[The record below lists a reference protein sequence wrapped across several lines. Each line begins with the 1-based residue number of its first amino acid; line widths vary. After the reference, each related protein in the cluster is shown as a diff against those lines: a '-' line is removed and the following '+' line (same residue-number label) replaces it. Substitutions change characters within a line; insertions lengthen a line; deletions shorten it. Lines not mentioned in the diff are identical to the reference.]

1 MQAIKVTQLIQIL
14 KSRKGL
20 VAAVAGI
27 VVVATLIA
35 NLLMPKTYIAE
46 VSLIVD
52 SRGVDPV
59 TGTPGP
65 TQLLSSYLATQ
76 VDVIASHNVALKVV
90 DKLKLGANQ
99 DSIRQ
104 FQQDYPAGGSI
115 RDWLADR
122 LLKQLN
128 VKPARESS
136 VVDID
141 YSAQQPRAAAD
152 LANAFADAYM
162 QTSLE
167 LKVDPARRQASWF
180 QEQVRGLRTALEAA
194 QQRLSDYQRKKGI
207 AGADDRLD
215 VENTRLEQISSQL
228 VAAQGTSGDA
238 QSRLR
243 QTNQATEKQ
252 QLEQLPD
259 ILGNSLLQSMK
270 ADLVRAEAKLGEISQ
285 RYDRNHPQY
294 LSAAAEVAA
303 LKSKLAAELQ
313 TATGSIRQGA
323 EIAQQRVAEL
333 QRALDQQKT
342 HILQLKQQ
350 HDDVDVLSRDVENA
364 QHTYDSAIQRAGA
377 VQLEGQ
383 LDQSNI
389 AILNP
394 AIAPLEAS
402 EPRLTRNL
410 LLAVLL
416 GGLLGVGAAL
426 AVELIDRRIQT
437 ADELVASAD
446 LAVLGEIPGLLNFA
460 PRTS

>member
-1 MQAIKVTQLIQIL
+1 MQAMKVTQLIQIL
-14 KSRKGL
+14 KARKRL
-20 VAAVAGI
+20 VAGVAGI

-35 NLLMPKTYIAE
+35 SLLLPKTYIAE

-65 TQLLSSYLATQ
+65 TQLLSGFLATQ

-90 DKLKLGANQ
+90 DKLGLAANQ

-104 FQQDYPAGGSI
+104 FQRDFPAGGSI

-122 LLKQLN
+122 LLKHLN
-128 VKPARESS
+128 VRPARESS

-141 YSAQQPRAAAD
+141 YSAHQPRAAAD
-152 LANAFADAYM
+152 LANAFADAFM

-194 QQRLSDYQRKKGI
+194 QQRLSDYQRKRGI
-207 AGADDRLD
+207 AGADVRLD
-215 VENTRLEQISSQL
+215 VENARLAQISSEL
-228 VAAQGTSGDA
+228 VVAQGTLGDA

-252 QLEQLPD
+252 QLQQLPD

-270 ADLVRAEAKLGEISQ
+270 ADLVRAEAKLDEISQ

-303 LKSKLAAELQ
+303 LKGKLAAELQ

-323 EIAQQRVAEL
+323 EIAQQRVVEL
-333 QRALDQQKT
+333 QQALDQQKT
-342 HILQLKQQ
+342 RILQLKQQ

-364 QHTYDSAIQRAGA
+364 QRTYDSAIQRASA
-377 VQLEGQ
+377 VKLEGQ

-416 GGLLGVGAAL
+416 GGLLGVGVAL
-426 AVELIDRRIQT
+426 AAELIDRRIQT
-437 ADELVASAD
+437 ADELLESAD
-446 LAVLGEIPGLLNFA
+446 LAVLGEIPGLLNSA